1 MKLLAL
7 FLTTFFCLFAFIQAT
22 IVDLTDENFSDLI
35 QKEDEWLID
44 FYADW
49 CGYCKRIEPKF
60 QAADRLLRMS
70 DYTHVKL
77 GKVNVETNPGLSARF
92 FISRL
97 PTIVHVKDHQVRLVK
112 NTQREND
119 IVSFVTLE
127 EWREVDPQSGFI
139 APFSLFGKLV
149 GFAGKTVKRL
159 SSHSPWTL
167 IGVMTGALIFAF
179 SLPVL
184 LGKKSEEQEGNSKKV
199 DTENETTTTTTTTEK
214 KQVKSPLR
222 ERRSKR
228 ID

>member
-1 MKLLAL
+1 MS
-7 FLTTFFCLFAFIQAT
+7 I
-22 IVDLTDENFSDLI
+22 S
-35 QKEDEWLID
+35 
-44 FYADW
+44 YADW

-97 PTIVHVKDHQVRLVK
+97 PTIVHVKDHQGKKEKSVYVCSPFTYNMIGVVRLVK

-139 APFSLFGKLV
+139 APFSLL
-149 GFAGKTVKRL
+149 
-159 SSHSPWTL
+159 
-167 IGVMTGALIFAF
+167 
-179 SLPVL
+179 
-184 LGKKSEEQEGNSKKV
+184 
-199 DTENETTTTTTTTEK
+199 
-214 KQVKSPLR
+214 
-222 ERRSKR
+222 
-228 ID
+228 